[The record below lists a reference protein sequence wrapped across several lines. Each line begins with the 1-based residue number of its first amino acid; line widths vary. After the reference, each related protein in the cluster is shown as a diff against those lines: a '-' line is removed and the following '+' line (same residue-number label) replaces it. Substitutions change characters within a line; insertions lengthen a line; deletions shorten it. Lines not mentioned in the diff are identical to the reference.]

1 MVCVPITVVLDTNML
16 TVPAQFGLDIFEEAE
31 RELERNVDFVVIEP
45 VVWELEKKLEQLSGA
60 VRQRF
65 KVAMD
70 LLKRCTINKMSDAV
84 ASLPVDQ
91 QILVF
96 TKSINGVIA
105 TNDKGL
111 IDQAIAEGIPVL
123 FLRGKKRL
131 RLRGT
136 I

>member
-1 MVCVPITVVLDTNML
+1 MPITVVLDTNML

-111 IDQAIAEGIPVL
+111 IDQAIAEGVPVL

>member
-1 MVCVPITVVLDTNML
+1 MVCVSITVVLDTNML

-45 VVWELEKKLEQLSGA
+45 VLWELEKKLEQLSGA
-60 VRQRF
+60 ARQRF

-70 LLKRCTINKMSDAV
+70 LLKRCTIKKVSNSV
-84 ASLPVDQ
+84 TSLPVDQ

>member
-1 MVCVPITVVLDTNML
+1 MPITVVLDTNML

-70 LLKRCTINKMSDAV
+70 LLKRCTIKKVSNSV
-84 ASLPVDQ
+84 TSLPVDQ

-111 IDQAIAEGIPVL
+111 IDQAIAEGVPVL

>member
-1 MVCVPITVVLDTNML
+1 MSITVVLDTNML
-16 TVPAQFGLDIFEEAE
+16 TVPAQFGLDIFKEAE

-45 VVWELEKKLEQLSGA
+45 VLWELEKKLEQLSGA
-60 VRQRF
+60 ARQRF

-70 LLKRCTINKMSDAV
+70 LLKRCTIKKVSNSV
-84 ASLPVDQ
+84 TSLPVDQ

>member
-1 MVCVPITVVLDTNML
+1 MPITVVLDTNML

-45 VVWELEKKLEQLSGA
+45 VLWELEKKLEQLSGA
-60 VRQRF
+60 ARQRF

-70 LLKRCTINKMSDAV
+70 LLKRCTIKKVSNSV
-84 ASLPVDQ
+84 TSLPVDQ

>member
-1 MVCVPITVVLDTNML
+1 MVCVSITVVLDTNML

-111 IDQAIAEGIPVL
+111 IDQAIAEGVPVL

>member
-1 MVCVPITVVLDTNML
+1 MSITVVLDTNML

-111 IDQAIAEGIPVL
+111 IDQAIAEGVPVL

>member
-1 MVCVPITVVLDTNML
+1 MPITVVLDTNML

-45 VVWELEKKLEQLSGA
+45 VLWELEKKLEQLSGA
-60 VRQRF
+60 ARQRF

>member
-1 MVCVPITVVLDTNML
+1 VSITVVLDTNML

-111 IDQAIAEGIPVL
+111 IDQAIAEGVPVL

>member
-1 MVCVPITVVLDTNML
+1 MPITVVLDTNML
-16 TVPAQFGLDIFEEAE
+16 TVPAQFGLDIFKEAE

-45 VVWELEKKLEQLSGA
+45 VVWELDKKLEQLSGA
-60 VRQRF
+60 ARQKF
-65 KVAMD
+65 KVAID
-70 LLKRCTINKMSDAV
+70 LLKRCTIKNVSDSIT
-84 ASLPVDQ
+84 SLPVDQ

-96 TKSINGVIA
+96 AKSINGVIA

-131 RLRGT
+131 KLRGT

>member
-1 MVCVPITVVLDTNML
+1 ML
-16 TVPAQFGLDIFEEAE
+16 TVPAQFGLDIFKEAE

-45 VVWELEKKLEQLSGA
+45 VLWELEKKLEQLSGA
-60 VRQRF
+60 ARQRF

-70 LLKRCTINKMSDAV
+70 LLKRCTIKKVSNSV
-84 ASLPVDQ
+84 TSLPVDQ